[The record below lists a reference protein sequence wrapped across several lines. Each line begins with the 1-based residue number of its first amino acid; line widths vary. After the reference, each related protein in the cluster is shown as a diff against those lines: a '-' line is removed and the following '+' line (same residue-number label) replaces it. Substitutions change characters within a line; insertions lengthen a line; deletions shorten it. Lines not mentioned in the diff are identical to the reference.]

1 MQPSS
6 RAYLAAFAVSA
17 ACVFALA
24 WAWVALMPLAFLD
37 PEYPA
42 WAAKSDMLARCDLGE
57 VVVVGDSRAAA
68 DVLPALMAHRTTN
81 LAVGG
86 GEAVE
91 AFSAIRRALACPN
104 PPRRVVISLNP
115 GQFVHPDLFWE
126 RTVRFG
132 FLDRA
137 EVADLAVASRAS
149 HDWSVYENGH
159 GDGLTGRVRAALYS
173 LRFPTLYFGSLLKG
187 GVFLRLWDNRRALA
201 ERLASRGQYFFG
213 TAPGCDDVAIEGHLA
228 AFRPLPV
235 LDLYFDR
242 LLTLLAAHDV
252 QVAFIAM
259 PVNRETMSASRP
271 AMRAAFAAYLRRYEA
286 RYPNFHVVGPTMFGW
301 PDRFFGDDFSH
312 LNPTGARLLSARL
325 ARCLDADAASCR
337 LDWDGAVAQTAPEV
351 KEDGAWSRLP
361 RNAFRASRFPESITA
376 ASATSSSPR

>member
-1 MQPSS
+1 MQRSP
-6 RAYLAAFAVSA
+6 RTYLATFVLST

-24 WAWVALMPLAFLD
+24 WAWVVLMPLAFLD

-42 WAAKSDMLARCDLGE
+42 WAAKSEMLARCDLGD
-57 VVVVGDSRAAA
+57 VIVVGDSRAAA
-68 DVLPALMAHRTTN
+68 DVLPALMPSRTTN

-91 AFSAIRRALACPN
+91 AFSAVRRAFACPD

-132 FLDRA
+132 FLNGA
-137 EVADLAVASRAS
+137 EIADLAAASRAS

-159 GDGLTGRVRAALYS
+159 NDGLTGRVRAALYS
-173 LRFPTLYFGSLLKG
+173 VRFPTLYFGSLMKG
-187 GVFLRLWDNRRALA
+187 GVFLRLWDNRRALG

-213 TAPGCDDVAIEGHLA
+213 TAPGCGDVAIEGHLA

-242 LLTLLAAHDV
+242 ILALLASHDV
-252 QVAFIAM
+252 PVAFVAM
-259 PVNRETMSASRP
+259 PVNHQTMNATRP
-271 AMRAAFAAYLRRYEA
+271 AIRADFAAYLRRYEA
-286 RYPNFHVVGPTMFGW
+286 KYPNFRVVGPTMLGW

-312 LNPTGARLLSARL
+312 LNPMGARLLSARL
-325 ARCLDADAASCR
+325 AICFDRGGAACH
-337 LDWDGAVAQTAPEV
+337 LDWDGAVAQTVPEMM
-351 KEDGAWSRLP
+351 EDGVW
-361 RNAFRASRFPESITA
+361 SRFPASRSRVSITA
-376 ASATSSSPR
+376 ASAISSLPR